1 VSTPKGRAGRA
12 PLALRYADL
21 GLLAL
26 ALPVFVLAD
35 LPMLGFA
42 VAAAAWIAQHAVLG
56 FADSRTAAALRR
68 GDRRL
73 AMGLMGA
80 ATLGR
85 LWLVSGAILL
95 VGLLAERSDGLA
107 AAVLSAI
114 LVTAHFA
121 CLGFTKLLYPNDD
134 KVVVDADQSL
144 A

>member
-1 VSTPKGRAGRA
+1 M
-12 PLALRYADL
+12 RYADL
-21 GLLAL
+21 AVLAL
-26 ALPVFVLAD
+26 AFPVFVLAD

-42 VAAAAWIAQHAVLG
+42 VAAGAWIAQHGILA

-85 LWLVSGAILL
+85 LWLVSAAILL

-121 CLGFTKLLYPNDD
+121 SLGFTKLLYPNDD
-134 KVVVDADQSL
+134 KVVVEGPRGHA
-144 A
+144 